1 MSTTLEMIKTL
12 REETG
17 MGVMDCRRALEEAAN
32 DFQAALSDLRKQSAA
47 RAQKQSDRAVSEG
60 LIEHYSHDGGRI
72 GVMVEVNTETEF
84 AARSEA
90 LRRFAREV
98 ALQVTSSAPL
108 YVSDD
113 EIPAQTLQ
121 ELAAEAASVAR
132 AAGKP
137 ESIIEKICAGV
148 QEKYRDTNVLLRQP
162 YIRDE
167 SLSVAQLLDSVA
179 GQIRENIVIRRF
191 VRWEIIRSELDQ

>member
-1 MSTTLEMIKTL
+1 MKTTLEMIKNL

-17 MGVMDCRRALEEAAN
+17 MGVMDCRKALEEAAN
-32 DFQAALSDLRKQSAA
+32 DYQTALSDLRKQAAA
-47 RAQKQSDRAVSEG
+47 RAEKQSGREACEG
-60 LIEHYSHDGGRI
+60 IIEHYSHGDGRI

-98 ALQVTSSAPL
+98 ALQVTSNAPL

-113 EIPAQTLQ
+113 EIPAQTL
-121 ELAAEAASVAR
+121 EEMAAEATAMAR

-137 ESIIEKICAGV
+137 EGIIDKITAGV
-148 QEKYRDTNVLLRQP
+148 LAKYRNTTVLLRQP

-167 SLSVAQLLDSVA
+167 SLNMAQLLDSVA
-179 GQIRENIVIRRF
+179 GQIRENIVIKRF
-191 VRWEIIRSELDQ
+191 VRWEIVPAE

>member
-1 MSTTLEMIKTL
+1 MQTTLEMIKTL

-32 DFQAALSDLRKQSAA
+32 DFQAALSDLRMQSAA
-47 RAQKQSDRAVSEG
+47 RAQKQSDREVSEG
-60 LIEHYSHDGGRI
+60 VIEHYSHDGGRI

-98 ALQVTSSAPL
+98 ALQVTSTAPL
-108 YVSDD
+108 YVSDE
-113 EIPAQTLQ
+113 EIPARTLE
-121 ELAAEAASVAR
+121 ELTAEAVSTAR

-137 ESIIEKICAGV
+137 EGIIEKITAGV
-148 QEKYRDTNVLLRQP
+148 QDKYRNTHVLLRQP

-167 SLSVAQLLDSVA
+167 SLNMAQLLDSVA

-191 VRWEIIRSELDQ
+191 VRWEITREPD

>member
-1 MSTTLEMIKTL
+1 MKTTLEMIKSL

-17 MGVMDCRRALEEAAN
+17 MGVMDCRKALEEAVN
-32 DFQAALSDLRKQSAA
+32 DYQIALSDLRKQAA
-47 RAQKQSDRAVSEG
+47 VRAEKQSGRKACEG
-60 LIEHYSHDGGRI
+60 IIEHYSHGDGRI

-98 ALQVTSSAPL
+98 ALQVTSNAPL

-113 EIPAQTLQ
+113 EIPAQAL
-121 ELAAEAASVAR
+121 EVMAAEAATTAR

-137 ESIIEKICAGV
+137 EDIIDKITAGV
-148 QEKYRDTNVLLRQP
+148 LEKYRNTNVLLRQP

-167 SLSVAQLLDSVA
+167 SLNMAQLLDSVA
-179 GQIRENIVIRRF
+179 GQIRENIVIKRF
-191 VRWEIIRSELDQ
+191 VRWEIVPEE

>member
-1 MSTTLEMIKTL
+1 MQTTLEMIKTL

-32 DFQAALSDLRKQSAA
+32 DFQAALSDLRMQSAA
-47 RAQKQSDRAVSEG
+47 RAQKQSDREVSEG
-60 LIEHYSHDGGRI
+60 VIEHYSHDGGRI

-98 ALQVTSSAPL
+98 ALQVTSTAPL
-108 YVSDD
+108 YVSDE
-113 EIPAQTLQ
+113 EIPARTLE
-121 ELAAEAASVAR
+121 ELTAEADFAAR
-132 AAGKP
+132 ADGRP
-137 ESIIEKICAGV
+137 EGIIEKITAGV
-148 QEKYRDTNVLLRQP
+148 LVKYRNTHVLLRQP

-167 SLSVAQLLDSVA
+167 SLNVAQLLDSVA

-191 VRWEIIRSELDQ
+191 VRWEITREPD